1 MPVPLPKTGR
11 ENLAPPDAAEVEVLS
26 RGVLAAIRPVG
37 GHTDV
42 QKLLASSLFLSMT
55 GHPATFGGAPL
66 GPGEFAE
73 ALAARNAAFRG
84 RIVQIMVLLALVLR
98 PLPPEVARRVAAYS
112 AEMGVD
118 EEMIRIAQRFA
129 DGSLGLAAVDFERN
143 GYAAGWDAAS
153 ATALHTAR
161 KLDTAWDLDVA
172 DPELAARWEALE
184 KLPEGTL
191 GRRVTEF
198 YRARGFTYPGR
209 PGSAPP
215 LLAQHD
221 WVHLVADYGTT
232 VESELE
238 VFAFIARANDD
249 PRAFSLLAMVVS
261 LFETGYLR
269 SGAGLFEASQATCPS
284 PEWLIGWPTRC
295 AEEPSAAGR
304 SISWPSTGSN
314 WPTWTSTRSG
324 ATSACLKRARTRKPP
339 DQSVPGIRAA
349 SAPSRSAPGA
359 FSPTSSASPMNRS
372 GPRLLCLEAE
382 PLRATKL
389 CSGRTAISTIVATD
403 GHHGITVSRGQ
414 RAAHRRVFSS

>member
-1 MPVPLPKTGR
+1 MSVPLPKTGR

-42 QKLLASSLFLSMT
+42 QKMLASSLFLSMT

-269 SGAGLFEASQATCPS
+269 SGAGLFEASPGHLSESGMADRVADAMRRGALCRGTVDFLAVDWFELADLDVNEVRRHFGVPEKSKDAQAAGSVGPWDPGGIS
-284 PEWLIGWPTRC
+284 AFQVSSGRVLADKLGVPYESFGAQVALPTR
-295 AEEPSAAGR
+295 P
-304 SISWPSTGSN
+304 
-314 WPTWTSTRSG
+314 SG
-324 ATSACLKRARTRKPP
+324 AES
-339 DQSVPGIRAA
+339 
-349 SAPSRSAPGA
+349 
-359 FSPTSSASPMNRS
+359 
-372 GPRLLCLEAE
+372 
-382 PLRATKL
+382 
-389 CSGRTAISTIVATD
+389 
-403 GHHGITVSRGQ
+403 
-414 RAAHRRVFSS
+414 